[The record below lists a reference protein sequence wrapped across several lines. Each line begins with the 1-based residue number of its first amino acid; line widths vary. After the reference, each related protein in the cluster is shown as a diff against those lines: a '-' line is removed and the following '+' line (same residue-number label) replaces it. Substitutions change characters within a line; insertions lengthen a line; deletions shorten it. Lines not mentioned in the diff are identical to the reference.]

1 MAVDVGSTSFF
12 IIRIIEME
20 DLGKRRSQRHA
31 KFEGFYHQHV
41 GDYAVVQENLSFIPQ
56 PVYQGIKETQLL
68 RA

>member
-1 MAVDVGSTSFF
+1 MGSTSYF
-12 IIRIIEME
+12 IIRIIELQ

-41 GDYAVVQENLSFIPQ
+41 GAYAVVQEDLSFIPQ